1 MTNVSKME
9 QLLEGLKMIG
19 GWQLD
24 VIEDSGLDIDELE
37 YMAEHAHDLDELA
50 KMIEDGDY
58 RIYPT
63 LQHSYSDLAE
73 TMETEG
79 ILNIEYIIKDN
90 DFYFDYDQ
98 LERDMYY
105 GGDWSQMAWSDA
117 SEIVNG
123 HNDYIEH
130 LPSELQE
137 QIKKYWEDMT
147 SDDDQKL
154 IDELHEWI
162 MENEQTDEYK
172 REYMEE
178 LVNNSDVEWLS
189 RYFDYETY
197 GRDLVYNGTFYETN
211 RGFIEII

>member
-1 MTNVSKME
+1 MTNANKME

-24 VIEDSGLDIDELE
+24 VIQDSGLEIDELE
-37 YMAEHAHDLDELA
+37 YMAEHVSDLDELA

-58 RIYPT
+58 RIYLT
-63 LQHSYSDLAE
+63 SHHSYSDLAE
-73 TMETEG
+73 AMETEG
-79 ILNIEYIIKDN
+79 LLDIGYIIKDN

-98 LERDMYY
+98 LERDMNY
-105 GGDWSQMAWSDA
+105 GGDWSEMAWREAED
-117 SEIVNG
+117 IVNG

-137 QIKKYWEDMT
+137 QIKEYWEDMT
-147 SDDDQKL
+147 SDDDQQL
-154 IDELHEWI
+154 INELHEWI

-172 REYMEE
+172 RNYMEE
-178 LVNNSDVEWLS
+178 LVACSEVEWLS
-189 RYFDYETY
+189 NYFDYETY
-197 GRDLVYNGTFYETN
+197 GRDLVYDGTFYETN